1 MRTSSSSPSPEA
13 QGLPVCPAD
22 AFLHCPYSSYL
33 ASHVRLVPTTLTQ
46 SRTESVLLNISSS
59 CQLSSRGF
67 NSAVLGTSSRQT
79 RATFQHVQQRL
90 QVMESLLLEGT
101 KFPSQSSS
109 KVPEKRYESLPSS
122 TNLNTIL
129 IFGRATM
136 LRSGTAV
143 STEPASHVGGGL
155 LIPCGSRRQWMHS
168 LQ

>member
-1 MRTSSSSPSPEA
+1 MVV
-13 QGLPVCPAD
+13 VCGRARAPRVPKLRVCQCVLLMPFCTA
-22 AFLHCPYSSYL
+22 LIL
-33 ASHVRLVPTTLTQ
+33 RLVPTTLTQ
-46 SRTESVLLNISSS
+46 SRTESVLLNITSSS

-67 NSAVLGTSSRQT
+67 NSAVLGTSLRQT

-129 IFGRATM
+129 IFGRAAM